1 MRKRTVMDN
10 IEKGQRIAKVMARA
24 GICSR
29 RDGERMIEE
38 GRVTLNGEV
47 VETPATLV
55 SENDEICVDGIPL
68 WGTPSTRLWA
78 FYKPREVMTTHK
90 DPEGRPTVFELLPE
104 RMPRVISVGRLD
116 YMSEGLLL
124 LTNDGEFARLLE
136 LPTSALQRRYEV
148 RVWGDV
154 DPDQLSDLKKGITV
168 DGVTYGPIKARVLEM
183 GRNNHWLEVILLEGK
198 NREIRKVMNHL
209 GLRVNRLIR
218 CAFGNIDIDAL
229 ELESGK
235 CIEITDQIPALK
247 KLIGD

>member
-1 MRKRTVMDN
+1 MD
-10 IEKGQRIAKVMARA
+10 ELQRIAKVMARA

-29 RDGERMIEE
+29 RDGEKMILD
-38 GRVTLNGEV
+38 GRVTLNGAL

-55 SENDEICVDGIPL
+55 SEKDEICVDGIPL
-68 WGTPSTRLWA
+68 WGKPATRLWA

-90 DPEGRPTVFELLPE
+90 DPEGRTTVFELLPE

-116 YMSEGLLL
+116 FLSEGLLL

-136 LPTSALQRRYEV
+136 HPTSALKRRYEV
-148 RVWGDV
+148 RVYGDL
-154 DPDQLSDLKKGITV
+154 DMDALKALQN
-168 DGVTYGPIKARVLEM
+168 GVTIEGVHYGPIAVKVLEE

-218 CAFGNIDIDAL
+218 CAFGNIDIDEL
-229 ELESGK
+229 ELKSGK
-235 CIEITDQIPALK
+235 CLEITDRMDALK
-247 KLIGD
+247 GLIKKG